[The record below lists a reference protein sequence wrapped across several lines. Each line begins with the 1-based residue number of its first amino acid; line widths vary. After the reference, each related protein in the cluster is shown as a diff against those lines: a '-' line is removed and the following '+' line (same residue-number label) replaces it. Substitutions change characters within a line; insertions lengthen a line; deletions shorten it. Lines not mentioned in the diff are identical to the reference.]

1 MEEHESLSAGAG
13 AGGPVGSL
21 DRRIEA
27 LEKLYA
33 MGGSSEEEEQRAG
46 RRADLLAKVQG
57 AKQRAE
63 REAAETGDSR
73 RAAALEDLERHM
85 SEKMGPEDAP
95 E

>member
-33 MGGSSEEEEQRAG
+33 TGENSEEEEQRAG

-57 AKQRAE
+57 AKQRPNGK
-63 REAAETGDSR
+63 RRR
-73 RAAALEDLERHM
+73 RATRGGRRP
-85 SEKMGPEDAP
+85 SRTSRGT
-95 E
+95 